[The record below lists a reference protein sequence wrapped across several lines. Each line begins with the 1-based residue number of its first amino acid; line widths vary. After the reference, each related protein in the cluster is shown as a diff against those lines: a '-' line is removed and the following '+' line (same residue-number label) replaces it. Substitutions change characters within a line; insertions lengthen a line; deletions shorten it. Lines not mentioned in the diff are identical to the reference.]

1 MGLDAKVYCNCF
13 EIGRLKQLPPE
24 PALVYVCPDG
34 SLNCRNEDLEVLLEF
49 DEWLRGSACEHKDGV
64 LLHYRIGNIALVGL
78 LREELK
84 REATRFPVLLEKVL
98 YNGVHAGDY
107 LSLDMILKLQSESKE
122 LAKFAVSD
130 KTSQGFVGEFEK
142 QMQGLVDAALSVRK
156 PISF

>member
-98 YNGVHAGDY
+98 YNGVHAGDC
-107 LSLDMILKLQSESKE
+107 LSLDIVIRLQSELKG
-122 LAKFAVSD
+122 LAGFAASGERN
-130 KTSQGFVGEFEK
+130 QAFVGEFKK
-142 QMQGLVDAALSVRK
+142 QMQGLVDAALSIRK